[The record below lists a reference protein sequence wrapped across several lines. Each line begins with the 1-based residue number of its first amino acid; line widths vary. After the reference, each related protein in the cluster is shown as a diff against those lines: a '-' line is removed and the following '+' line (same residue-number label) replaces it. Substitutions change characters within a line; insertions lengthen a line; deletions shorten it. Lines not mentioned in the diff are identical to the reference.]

1 MVNMKNIY
9 SIMALVSLLICYRE
23 NLAMS
28 YKMSVFNTSN
38 CFSSNTFVSYFVT
51 RNDWTQLP
59 AINIF
64 NDSLIL
70 LTTNIF
76 TTYLTDVTQH
86 RIIHRLS
93 PAWLVLLQDLSPSI
107 AVPGLLTHGSLS
119 TKLARHAFQDL
130 GVPECTFRTIKHQS
144 YKHRPKKMKTKN

>member
-1 MVNMKNIY
+1 
-9 SIMALVSLLICYRE
+9 
-23 NLAMS
+23 MS
-28 YKMSVFNTSN
+28 NKLFVFNPSN
-38 CFSSNTFVSYFVT
+38 CFSSKTFVSCFVT

-64 NDSLIL
+64 NNSLIL

-76 TTYLTDVTQH
+76 PTYLMDVTQL

-93 PAWLVLLQDLSPSI
+93 PAWLVQLQDLSAGI
-107 AVPGLLTHGSLS
+107 AVPGLLTRGSSS

-130 GVPECTFRTIKHQS
+130 GDPECTFHTTKHHS
-144 YKHRPKKMKTKN
+144 YKHRSKKKQEKKLSLRLKNQHFDPPFLL

>member
-1 MVNMKNIY
+1 
-9 SIMALVSLLICYRE
+9 
-23 NLAMS
+23 MS
-28 YKMSVFNTSN
+28 NKLFVFNPSN

-51 RNDWTQLP
+51 RNDWTQLS

-64 NDSLIL
+64 NTSLNL

-76 TTYLTDVTQH
+76 TKYLMDVTQL

-93 PAWLVLLQDLSPSI
+93 PAWLVSLQDLSAGI
-107 AVPGLLTHGSLS
+107 AVPGLLTRGSSS

-130 GVPECTFRTIKHQS
+130 GVRECTFRTIKHHS
-144 YKHRPKKMKTKN
+144 YKHQPKKIRKEN

>member
-1 MVNMKNIY
+1 MVNTKNIY
-9 SIMALVSLLICYRE
+9 SIVALVSLLICYRE
-23 NLAMS
+23 SLAMS
-28 YKMSVFNTSN
+28 NKLFVLTRVI
-38 CFSSNTFVSYFVT
+38 CFSSNTFVRYFVT

-76 TTYLTDVTQH
+76 TTYLMDVTQH

-93 PAWLVLLQDLSPSI
+93 PAWLVLLQDLSPGI

-130 GVPECTFRTIKHQS
+130 GVPGCTFRTIKRQS
-144 YKHRPKKMKTKN
+144 YKHRPKKIKTKN

>member
-1 MVNMKNIY
+1 
-9 SIMALVSLLICYRE
+9 
-23 NLAMS
+23 MS
-28 YKMSVFNTSN
+28 DKLFVFNPSN
-38 CFSSNTFVSYFVT
+38 CFSSNTFLSYFVT

-64 NDSLIL
+64 NNSLIL

-76 TTYLTDVTQH
+76 TTYLMDVTQL

-93 PAWLVLLQDLSPSI
+93 PVWLVSLQDLSACI
-107 AVPGLLTHGSLS
+107 AVPGLLTRGSSS

-144 YKHRPKKMKTKN
+144 YKHRPKKIRKKIKFTFEKSIF